1 MSNTKFDIFCVNP
14 WFPPPNLGNR
24 FSEYLSK
31 LLSVI
36 AEQHVVSEKVKK
48 VFYVHARATAGITDP

>member
-1 MSNTKFDIFCVNP
+1 MSNTVNP
-14 WFPPPNLGNR
+14 WFPPPNLGNS
-24 FSEYLSK
+24 FLECLSK

-48 VFYVHARATAGITDP
+48 VFYVYARATARISTDP